1 MHISQLVNHIYDR
14 MNDKKKISEENLKG
28 FLDGITKV
36 LIEFLE
42 KERVSTDS
50 KTIRMSSIG
59 RPNRRIW
66 LDIHEPV
73 ENNFFSG
80 ATLIKF
86 LYGSIIEE
94 LIILLAKEAGHKV
107 DSLQKEVTLEGV
119 VGHMDCKIDNEVV
132 DIKSA
137 SNFSFRKFKTGN
149 IENDDPFGYV
159 EQVSGYV
166 QAEGKEKGFLL
177 GVNKVTGELALVELD
192 ELALINASERIQE
205 IKKVINSS
213 EKPILCY
220 HPEPDGKSGNMK
232 LNRNCVYCPHKW
244 SCYPHMRI
252 FKYKEGDRYLTAV
265 QRLPN
270 VPDVTEEKRGL

>member
-1 MHISQLVNHIYDR
+1 
-14 MNDKKKISEENLKG
+14 MNDKKKISEQNLKG

-166 QAEGKEKGFLL
+166 QAEGKQKGYLL

-192 ELALINASERIQE
+192 ELALINAGARIRE

-213 EKPILCY
+213 EKPIPCY
-220 HPEPDGKSGNMK
+220 YPEPDGKSGNMK
-232 LNRNCVYCPHKW
+232 LNKNCVYCPHKW

-252 FKYKEGDRYLTAV
+252 FKYKEGDRYLTSV

-270 VPDVTEEKRGL
+270 VPDVTDEKREL

>member
-1 MHISQLVNHIYDR
+1 

>member
-1 MHISQLVNHIYDR
+1 
-14 MNDKKKISEENLKG
+14 
-28 FLDGITKV
+28 
-36 LIEFLE
+36 
-42 KERVSTDS
+42 
-50 KTIRMSSIG
+50 
-59 RPNRRIW
+59 
-66 LDIHEPV
+66 
-73 ENNFFSG
+73 
-80 ATLIKF
+80 
-86 LYGSIIEE
+86 
-94 LIILLAKEAGHKV
+94 
-107 DSLQKEVTLEGV
+107 
-119 VGHMDCKIDNEVV
+119 MDCKIDNEVV